1 MMKEEE
7 ALASGNITCHEAKF
21 EGCYYCSCYYSKAK
35 LLLYYVCVVAAFS
48 KFLASMALKDVVQTL
63 PAKII
68 YLENLMLEPMNCAM
82 KTVA

>member
-1 MMKEEE
+1 MKAVIT
-7 ALASGNITCHEAKF
+7 ALVTTQGQLTTILCMCCGSR
-21 EGCYYCSCYYSKAK
+21 
-35 LLLYYVCVVAAFS
+35 VVVVAAFS